1 MGVTKKNT
9 GRTSRGAVV
18 GAACVALLSLG
29 ALTACG
35 DDETVDNSTESS
47 VPSVSASESGSKSD
61 KDKSDE
67 DKSDKD
73 KTDKDSKDGVK
84 DGDGES
90 GSSSTEGSDAPG
102 SAGQGGAP
110 AHDGGVDEVDEIPS
124 GAQRSDKDKD
134 FLNRLKDGGI
144 DLTKA
149 DDASDIGGLEDQ
161 VIAAGQAHCTAE
173 GGGKADVYTPLAA
186 GQLKEN
192 GVIDGDPKKAEE
204 AIRNAAKSAYC

>member
-9 GRTSRGAVV
+9 GHTSRGAVV

-47 VPSVSASESGSKSD
+47 VPSVSAPE
-61 KDKSDE
+61 SDE
-67 DKSDKD
+67 DK
-73 KTDKDSKDGVK
+73 DGK

-110 AHDGGVDEVDEIPS
+110 AHDGGVDEVDEIPT

>member
-61 KDKSDE
+61 KDK
-67 DKSDKD
+67 
-73 KTDKDSKDGVK
+73 DGK

>member
-61 KDKSDE
+61 KDK
-67 DKSDKD
+67 
-73 KTDKDSKDGVK
+73 DGK

-110 AHDGGVDEVDEIPS
+110 AHDGGVDEVDEIPN

>member
-67 DKSDKD
+67 DK
-73 KTDKDSKDGVK
+73 TDKDSKDGDK

-110 AHDGGVDEVDEIPS
+110 AHDGGVDEVDEIPN
-124 GAQRSDKDKD
+124 GAQRSDKDKE

>member
-47 VPSVSASESGSKSD
+47 VPSVSAPESES
-61 KDKSDE
+61 KSDE
-67 DKSDKD
+67 DK
-73 KTDKDSKDGVK
+73 DKDSKDGVK

-110 AHDGGVDEVDEIPS
+110 AHDGGVDEVDEIPT

-134 FLNRLKDGGI
+134 FLNRLKDGGV

-161 VIAAGQAHCTAE
+161 VIAAGHAHCTAE

>member
-67 DKSDKD
+67 DK
-73 KTDKDSKDGVK
+73 TDKDSKDGDK

-102 SAGQGGAP
+102 SAGQDGAP
-110 AHDGGVDEVDEIPS
+110 AHDGGVDEVDEIPT

>member
-9 GRTSRGAVV
+9 GHTSRGAVV

-47 VPSVSASESGSKSD
+47 VPSVSAPESES
-61 KDKSDE
+61 KSDE
-67 DKSDKD
+67 DK
-73 KTDKDSKDGVK
+73 DGK

-110 AHDGGVDEVDEIPS
+110 AHDGGVDEVDEIPT

>member
-47 VPSVSASESGSKSD
+47 VPSVSAPESES
-61 KDKSDE
+61 KSDE
-67 DKSDKD
+67 DKDGKD
-73 KTDKDSKDGVK
+73 GDGEDKDS
-84 DGDGES
+84 DGES

-102 SAGQGGAP
+102 SASQGGAP